1 MTTQETTWEP
11 CTEET
16 FWEMLGCVPPAYQ
29 KGPAFLVGEPFSH
42 RRCKITGEI
51 RATYQG
57 HREITHGDFQVTSE
71 PVTRPELLELLK
83 A

>member
-1 MTTQETTWEP
+1 M
-11 CTEET
+11 
-16 FWEMLGCVPPAYQ
+16 
-29 KGPAFLVGEPFSH
+29 GEPFSH

-51 RATYQG
+51 RATYKG

-71 PVTRPELLELLK
+71 PVTRPEFLELLK

>member
-1 MTTQETTWEP
+1 MTTQEATWQS

-16 FWEMLGCVPPAYQ
+16 FWEMLGCVPPAYHA
-29 KGPAFLVGEPFSH
+29 GGAFLVGEPYSH
-42 RRCKITGEI
+42 RRCRITGEV

-57 HREITHGDFQVTSE
+57 YREFSCANFETTSE
-71 PVTRPELLELLK
+71 PVTRPEFLELLK